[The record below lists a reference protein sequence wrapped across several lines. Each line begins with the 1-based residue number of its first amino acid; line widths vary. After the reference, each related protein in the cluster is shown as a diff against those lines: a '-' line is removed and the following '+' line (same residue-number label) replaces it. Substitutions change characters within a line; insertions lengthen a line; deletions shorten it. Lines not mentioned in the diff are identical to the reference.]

1 MVLLLVA
8 LSYLGIANAAVTGS
22 GDVPTT
28 DDAAAMSWYGYFV
41 QSFYHMSV
49 VPLLLL
55 TIGFALAARPSTREE
70 VKPEFRSFQIAY
82 LSVWMICVAADWL
95 QGPYVYALYAAYGF
109 QRHEIAQLFVA
120 GFGASL
126 AFGCVVGSV
135 ADRFGRKMSCL
146 AYCGFYIVSCCTKHV
161 NSYWVLMFGRIT
173 GGIATSMLF
182 SCFECWLVSEHFSR
196 NFNSGLLGYMF
207 GLMFTS
213 MYLVAIL
220 SGLSAQF
227 VADSFAF
234 GPISEGSSIYAGG
247 NCAPFDLSICC
258 LIIGIVLILS
268 LWTENYGSRSADD
281 SSSAVENFKAA
292 CRLLFVDKNMILLC
306 FVVSCFE
313 GSMYAFVFNWTP
325 ALDSKT
331 VPPPHGLIFALFMMS
346 CMIGAS
352 ITTIIGDRVKVIS
365 RLMATF
371 LLAIVAF
378 CCLSYVAGST
388 PSLQLSFFGFL
399 VFEFCCGL
407 YFPSV
412 GVLKSEVVPEH
423 IRGTMY
429 NIYRVPL
436 NMVVVGL
443 LLSDISMFQCFV
455 FCASLLTISLFSIIG
470 IANNRQK
477 SKTDEDCPLTKAC

>member
-1 MVLLLVA
+1 MVLLTVA
-8 LSYLGIANAAVTGS
+8 ISCLGIANALEGS
-22 GDVPTT
+22 GDGPVTGDT
-28 DDAAAMSWYGYFV
+28 VAMPWSDYFL

-49 VPLLLL
+49 IPLLLL
-55 TIGFALAARPSTREE
+55 TLVFALAARPSTREE
-70 VKPEFRSFQIAY
+70 ISPSFRKFQYAY
-82 LSVWMICVAADWL
+82 LSVWIFCVGADWL
-95 QGPYVYALYAAYGF
+95 QGPYVYALYSAYGF
-109 QRHEIAQLFVA
+109 ERHEIAQLFVA

-146 AYCGFYIVSCCTKHV
+146 AYCAFYIVSCMTKHV
-161 NSYWVLMFGRIT
+161 NDYHVLMFGRIT

-182 SCFECWLVSEHFSR
+182 SCFECWLVSEHLSR
-196 NFNSGLLGYMF
+196 NKFSKGLLGYMF

-213 MYLVAIL
+213 MYCVAIIA
-220 SGLSAQF
+220 GLTAQF
-227 VADSFAF
+227 AADTFAF
-234 GPISEGSSIYAGG
+234 GPISPGSSIYVGG
-247 NCAPFDLSICC
+247 NCAPFDLSIMC
-258 LIIGIVLILS
+258 LVIGSVLILA
-268 LWTENYGSRSADD
+268 LWQENYGENEGDS
-281 SSSAVENFKAA
+281 SSSAVEKFQAA
-292 CRLLFVDKNMILLC
+292 CRLLAVDKNMIFLC

-331 VPPPHGLIFALFMMS
+331 IPPPHGLIFALFMMS

-352 ITTIIGDRVKVIS
+352 VATIIGDNVKAVS
-365 RLMATF
+365 RLMGTF

-378 CCLSYVAGST
+378 SILSYVAGHT
-388 PSLQLSFFGFL
+388 PSLQMSFFGFL

-443 LLSDISMFQCFV
+443 LLSNISMFQCFV
-455 FCASLLTISLFSIIG
+455 LCASLLTIAFFCVCGL
-470 IANNRQK
+470 AMRPKPKN
-477 SKTDEDCPLTKAC
+477 DEACPLNKAC